1 MNKKTKNFSDLSK
14 KQKDKIISD
23 SCEGANEE
31 QAELLEESKRIKIVN
46 WITDNLTYKN
56 EFGNIELSLSLKQ
69 LELLLGFI
77 SKLLEEE
84 KKDKHKTTPQE
95 GFIGILTDEEAR
107 EMKERISLFKKNFD
121 DDLAKRNKEISRL
134 KHKDDDEPT
143 KANYYAK
150 GYRDGMKETI
160 NSIIETLKEEY
171 KQIK

>member
-1 MNKKTKNFSDLSK
+1 M
-14 KQKDKIISD
+14 
-23 SCEGANEE
+23 NEE

-46 WITDNLTYKN
+46 WITDNLTCKN

-77 SKLLEEE
+77 SDLLEEE
-84 KKDKHKTTPQE
+84 RRKKD
-95 GFIGILTDEEAR
+95 
-107 EMKERISLFKKNFD
+107 
-121 DDLAKRNKEISRL
+121 KEISRL

-150 GYRDGMKETI
+150 GYRDGIKETI
-160 NSIIETLKEEY
+160 DSIIETLEEQY

>member
-1 MNKKTKNFSDLSK
+1 MKNQKIDIKKKV
-14 KQKDKIISD
+14 I
-23 SCEGANEE
+23 EGMNEE

-46 WITDNLTYKN
+46 WITDNLTCKN

-77 SKLLEEE
+77 SDLLEEE
-84 KKDKHKTTPQE
+84 RRKKD
-95 GFIGILTDEEAR
+95 
-107 EMKERISLFKKNFD
+107 
-121 DDLAKRNKEISRL
+121 KEISRL

-150 GYRDGMKETI
+150 GYRDGIKETI
-160 NSIIETLKEEY
+160 DSIIETLEEQY